1 MEILYFIVGTLWV
14 VVAYTLYQ
22 NYKLKEQQTGM
33 ELELGDIEYLL
44 DRQIGATSDELD
56 DLSDALKTL
65 QERLLD
71 DSYQNITEV
80 NENLELLNKMT
91 NVMNKRFGEANQ
103 VTEKQ
108 LSVAFSE
115 IQQLKNNIKALNQDP
130 NILDR

>member
-33 ELELGDIEYLL
+33 ELELGEIEYLL